1 MLAKISIKL
10 RLSLAFAFLVAV
22 TATLG
27 YVALQSNDTL
37 AALTARL
44 YRHPFTVTNS
54 LADAN
59 ADIIEIRSL
68 MKDVVLAANQNEVD
82 AAYAKVNLID
92 KSIGELFDLVRER
105 FLGDKKMVEAV
116 KEAYDA
122 WKPVRTEVFR
132 LARAGQ
138 QAEATALLKGEG
150 ARTVQ
155 ELRQK
160 MDAVRSWARDKAG
173 KFMESAETTR
183 ASIQSEL
190 IWLLGFTLASSLLAA
205 IVITRSISR
214 PLMALTRTMVEI
226 REGHADIAV
235 PEQQRGDELGV
246 LARGLEDLRKA
257 VEDSFRLNQMVEGQP
272 AAVMLCTPDLKITY
286 ANEAARNILK
296 IMERTTI
303 TRPATAVGR
312 SVLEFH
318 KHPDAVKRIL
328 TDMSKLPYTGKF
340 TMAGVTIENWVGA
353 IRDKQGKIVGTMLS
367 WKDVTE
373 YVKLAESFEK
383 DVKTVAQTVSIAC
396 GHLKE
401 TAHIMSKAA
410 DEAKTESSHVQD
422 ASEQASGNVSTV
434 AAASEELSASIG
446 EISRQV
452 SASATMARNTAKEAD
467 QASNTLASLSE
478 AAQKI
483 GEVVS
488 LINNIAS
495 QTNLLALNA
504 TIEAA
509 RAGEAGKGFAVV
521 ASEVKNLANQT
532 AKATEDIQSQVSQ
545 MQDVTEQSVQAI
557 QRIIG
562 GIRDIDSTS
571 SAIAAAVEEQG
582 AATAEISRNV
592 QAAASGTQQVTTG
605 IGLVSGAVDKTGRS
619 ADEVLAGVGTLSEQ
633 ATKLDTEIEAF
644 LKKMRV

>member
-296 IMERTTI
+296 IMER
-303 TRPATAVGR
+303 R